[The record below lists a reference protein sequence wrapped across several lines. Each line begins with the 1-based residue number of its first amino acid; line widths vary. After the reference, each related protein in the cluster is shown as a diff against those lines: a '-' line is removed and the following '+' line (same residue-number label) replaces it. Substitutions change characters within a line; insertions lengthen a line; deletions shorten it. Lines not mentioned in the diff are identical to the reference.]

1 MSGQNKKRSVQLL
14 IGPAGSGK
22 THACLEE
29 IRTELKARPQ
39 GSPLL
44 LLAPKQATFQM
55 EHALLQDPDLHGY
68 TRLQI
73 LSYDRLA
80 EFILS
85 ECQTSI
91 KSILSEEGR
100 VMVLRSLLNQ
110 IKERLRIFHASTKLP
125 GLAQELSRV
134 IREFQQSRV
143 SPQKILDLSSSDK
156 LPARARHKLHDVG
169 ILFQEYQSW
178 IQLKKLHDPDHLLD
192 LAADALRSSRELNTN
207 IPVFQLGGAMDGWV
221 CISHTSGTE
230 LADSSR
236 AIEQQNRPCILRR
249 FVP

>member
-1 MSGQNKKRSVQLL
+1 
-14 IGPAGSGK
+14 
-22 THACLEE
+22 
-29 IRTELKARPQ
+29 
-39 GSPLL
+39 
-44 LLAPKQATFQM
+44 M

-110 IKERLRIFHASTKLP
+110 IKERLRIFHALKPKITRPGAGIEPSDKRVSTKAGSHL
-125 GLAQELSRV
+125 
-134 IREFQQSRV
+134 
-143 SPQKILDLSSSDK
+143 KKSSTCHHQTNSQHEHAINCTTSASYFK
-156 LPARARHKLHDVG
+156 NT
-169 ILFQEYQSW
+169 QSW

-192 LAADALRSSRELNTN
+192 LAADGPSIFKGIEHKHSRVSTR
-207 IPVFQLGGAMDGWV
+207 GAMDGWV